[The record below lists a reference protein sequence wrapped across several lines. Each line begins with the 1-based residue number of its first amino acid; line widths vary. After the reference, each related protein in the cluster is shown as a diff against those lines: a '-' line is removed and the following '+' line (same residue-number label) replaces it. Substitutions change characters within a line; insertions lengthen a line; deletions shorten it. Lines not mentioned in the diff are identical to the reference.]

1 MIVTELKELE
11 KSKIKVYLDGEAAFI
26 LYSSDLK
33 SIALKVDE
41 ELSAAD
47 YEDIINQTIYP
58 RAIQKA
64 LAILKF
70 KDRTEQELQRKLKEA
85 DYPEEVI
92 ARVIGYMK
100 EYGYLNDERYTSLYV
115 KNRKSTKSKQFIKS
129 ELLQKGLDKS
139 VINEVLEAEYKEDSE
154 EDSELFAIKKAIA
167 KKTKTPQ
174 LLTFE
179 EKQKLIASL
188 FRKGFNI
195 NKIKKILESNREY
208 DLP

>member
-11 KSKIKVYLDGEAAFI
+11 KSKLKVYLDGEVAFI
-26 LYSSDLK
+26 LYNSDLK
-33 SIALKVDE
+33 SIALRVGE
-41 ELSAAD
+41 ELSTAT
-47 YEDIINQTIYP
+47 YEEIINQTIYP

-70 KDRTEQELQRKLKEA
+70 KDRTEQEIQRKLKEV

-92 ARVIGYMK
+92 VRVIGYMK
-100 EYGYLNDERYTSLYV
+100 EYGYLNDERFTSLYV
-115 KNRKSTKSKQFIKS
+115 KSRKSTKSKLFIKS
-129 ELLQKGLDKS
+129 ELLQKGLDKC
-139 VINEVLEAEYKEDSE
+139 VIDEVLETEYSE
-154 EDSELFAIKKAIA
+154 ELEEDAERLAIRKAIN

-188 FRKGFNI
+188 FRKGFDI
-195 NKIKKILESNREY
+195 NKIKKELNSKEDY
-208 DLP
+208 LA

>member
-11 KSKIKVYLDGEAAFI
+11 KSKIKVYLDEEIAFI
-26 LYSSDLK
+26 LYYSDLK
-33 SIALKVDE
+33 SIELKVGDY
-41 ELSAAD
+41 LSAAR
-47 YEDIINQTIYP
+47 YEEIINQTIYP

-70 KDRTEQELQRKLKEA
+70 KDRTEKELQRKLKEA

-92 ARVIGYMK
+92 VRVIGYMK
-100 EYGYLNDERYTSLYV
+100 EYGYLNDERFTSLYV
-115 KNRKSTKSKQFIKS
+115 KSRKSTKSKQFIKS
-129 ELLQKGLDKS
+129 ELLQKGLDKW
-139 VINEVLEAEYKEDSE
+139 VIDEVLEAEYSEDAE
-154 EDSELFAIKKAIA
+154 EDAELLAIKKAIT

-188 FRKGFNI
+188 FRKGFDI
-195 NKIKKILESNREY
+195 NKIKKVLDNKEY

>member
-11 KSKIKVYLDGEAAFI
+11 KSKIKVYLDEEVAFI
-26 LYSSDLK
+26 LYHSDLK
-33 SIALKVDE
+33 SIELKVGD
-41 ELSAAD
+41 ELSAAS
-47 YEDIINQTIYP
+47 YEEIINQTIYP

-92 ARVIGYMK
+92 VRVIGYMK
-100 EYGYLNDERYTSLYV
+100 EYGYLNDERFTSLYV
-115 KNRKSTKSKQFIKS
+115 KSRKSTKSKQFIKS
-129 ELLQKGLDKS
+129 ELLQKGLDKW
-139 VINEVLEAEYKEDSE
+139 VIDEVLEAEYSEDSE
-154 EDSELFAIKKAIA
+154 EDAELLAIKKAIT

-188 FRKGFNI
+188 FRKGFDI
-195 NKIKKILESNREY
+195 NKIKKVLDNKEY

>member
-1 MIVTELKELE
+1 MLVTELKELE
-11 KSKIKVYLDGEAAFI
+11 KSKIKVYLDGEVSFT
-26 LYSSDLK
+26 LYTSDLK
-33 SIALKVDE
+33 SIDLKIGE
-41 ELSAAD
+41 ELSVAH
-47 YEDIINQTIYP
+47 YEEIINQTIYP
-58 RAIQKA
+58 RAIQKT

-70 KDRTEQELQRKLKEA
+70 KDRTEQELRRKLKEA

-92 ARVIGYMK
+92 IRVINYMK
-100 EYGYLNDERYTSLYV
+100 EYGYLNDERFTSLYV
-115 KNRKSTKSKQFIKS
+115 KSRKSTKSKQFIKS

-139 VINEVLEAEYKEDSE
+139 MIDEVLEIEYSEDAE
-154 EDSELFAIKKAIA
+154 EDAELLAIKKAIT

-188 FRKGFNI
+188 FRKGFDI
-195 NKIKKILESNREY
+195 NKIKKILNNKEY